1 MQNFINLFNMKKVA
15 TTLFFIM
22 LCFFNNLTTFSK
34 EEQVDK
40 EIGLNSTFNDCLKD
54 VNVEEEVKIYLGDEP
69 VYVDLKE
76 CLDIALLYNFFLKSA
91 NYDYTRAKWEY
102 KNSLT
107 NFLPDVSAS
116 NYSIFYSGQ
125 VLVGAA
131 LLENFNELALSTYVR
146 GTHYLTRGGEQIFEA
161 LSRKNIKFAQ
171 KHNLEFTRSEVLLY
185 CAQYYYELLRTKLGI
200 EIYQKNYKERC
211 AQLVQT
217 ENLMNAGLGTK
228 FDVIRSKTE
237 LAQAKQN
244 LLDALQEFRLAQ
256 AKLANVMGVE
266 ITTCLMPIE
275 MEAQIYTLIE
285 ENKTIEDMYNIAC
298 SCREDIKKIRSQIK
312 ALKEQ
317 KKMIYTQFV
326 PKPRIIVQEQWQGT
340 AKAGLGPA
348 IVLGAYVDWNLGQNM
363 GFGTITQAKAKQAE
377 IDKTIVDLEQSLRDI
392 KESILKDYYESKI
405 SKDRIKISNE
415 QTDFANQSV
424 KLAELRLDAGEGI
437 LIDVIQA
444 QTFKTRT
451 RIELVN
457 SIIRYNIAQ
466 VQMLFDSGIISKDE
480 ILKAYK
486 P

>member
-1 MQNFINLFNMKKVA
+1 MKKA
-15 TTLFFIM
+15 IAILFLIITLH
-22 LCFFNNLTTFSK
+22 CNVPSYCK
-34 EEQVDK
+34 EEQADN
-40 EIGLNSTFNDCLKD
+40 EINLNSNFSDCLKD
-54 VNVEEEVKIYLGDEP
+54 VNVEEEVKNYLGDEP
-69 VYVDLKE
+69 VYVNLKE
-76 CLDIALLYNFFLKSA
+76 CLEVALLYNFYLKSA
-91 NYDYTRAKWEY
+91 NYDYIRAKWEY

-107 NFLPDVSAS
+107 NFLPDLSVN
-116 NYSIFYSGQ
+116 NYSVYYSGQ

-131 LLENFNELALSTYVR
+131 LLENFNELALSVYVR
-146 GTHYLTRGGEQIFEA
+146 GTHQLTKGGEQIFEA
-161 LSRKNIKFAQ
+161 RSKKNLKFAQ
-171 KHNLEFTRSEVLLY
+171 RHNLDFTRSEVLLY

-256 AKLANVMGVE
+256 AKLANIMGVE

-275 MEAQIYTLIE
+275 MEAQMYTLIE
-285 ENKTIEDMYNIAC
+285 ENKTIEDMYNLAF
-298 SCREDIKKIRSQIK
+298 SSREDVKKMRAQIQ
-312 ALKEQ
+312 ALREQ
-317 KKMIYTQFV
+317 KRMIYTQFV
-326 PKPRIIVQEQWQGT
+326 PRPRIIAQEQWQGT
-340 AKAGLGPA
+340 ARAGLGPA
-348 IVLGAYVDWNLGQNM
+348 IVLGAYVDWNLGRNM
-363 GFGTITQAKAKQAE
+363 GFGTATQAKAKQAE
-377 IDKTIVDLEQSLRDI
+377 IDKNIVDLEQSLRDI

-405 SKDRIKISNE
+405 SKDRIKISQE
-415 QTDFANQSV
+415 QTDYATQSV

-457 SIIRYNIAQ
+457 STIRYNIAQ

-480 ILKAYK
+480 ILKVYN

>member
-1 MQNFINLFNMKKVA
+1 MKKVV
-15 TTLFFIM
+15 TLLFLIIVLFFCTNI
-22 LCFFNNLTTFSK
+22 TSFSE

-40 EIGLNSTFNDCLKD
+40 EINLQSRFSNCLKD
-54 VNVEEEVKIYLGDEP
+54 INIEEELKNYLGDDP
-69 VYVDLKE
+69 VYVNLKE
-76 CLDIALLYNFFLKSA
+76 CIEIALLYNFYLKSA
-91 NYDYTRAKWEY
+91 NLSYVKSKWEY

-107 NFLPDVSAS
+107 NFLPDLSVS

-146 GTHYLTRGGEQIFEA
+146 GTHQLTKGGEQIFEA
-161 LSRKNIKFAQ
+161 RAKKNLQFAQ
-171 KHNLEFTRSEVLLY
+171 RHNLDFTRSEVLLY
-185 CAQYYYELLRTKLGI
+185 SAQYYYELLRAKLSI

-244 LLDALQEFRLAQ
+244 LLDAMQEFRLAQ
-256 AKLANVMGVE
+256 ARLANIMGVE

-275 MEAQIYTLIE
+275 MEAQQYELVE
-285 ENKTIEDMYNIAC
+285 ESKTIEDLYNLANL
-298 SCREDIKKIRSQIK
+298 CREDVKKIRSQIQ
-312 ALKEQ
+312 ALKEE
-317 KKMIYTQFV
+317 KRMIYTQFV
-326 PKPRIIVQEQWQGT
+326 PRPRIIAQEQWQGT
-340 AKAGLGPA
+340 AKVGLGPA
-348 IVLGAYVDWNLGQNM
+348 IVLGAYVDWNLGQNL
-363 GFGTITQAKAKQAE
+363 GFGTMTQAKAKQAE
-377 IDKTIVDLEQSLRDI
+377 IDKTLVDLEQSLRDI

-405 SKDRIKISNE
+405 SKDRIKISSE
-415 QTDFANQSV
+415 QTQFANQSV

-451 RIELVN
+451 RIELIN

-466 VQMLFDSGIISKDE
+466 VQMLFDSGTISKSE
-480 ILKAYK
+480 ILKAYN

>member
-1 MQNFINLFNMKKVA
+1 MKKA
-15 TTLFFIM
+15 IAILFLIITLH
-22 LCFFNNLTTFSK
+22 CNVPSYCK
-34 EEQVDK
+34 EEQADN
-40 EIGLNSTFNDCLKD
+40 EINLNSNFSDCLKD
-54 VNVEEEVKIYLGDEP
+54 VNVEEEVKNYLGDEP
-69 VYVDLKE
+69 VYVNLKE
-76 CLDIALLYNFFLKSA
+76 CLEVALLYNFYLKSA
-91 NYDYTRAKWEY
+91 NYDYIRAKWEY

-107 NFLPDVSAS
+107 NFLPDLSVN
-116 NYSIFYSGQ
+116 NYSVYYSGQ

-131 LLENFNELALSTYVR
+131 LLENFNELALSVYVR
-146 GTHYLTRGGEQIFEA
+146 GTHQLTKGGEQIFEA
-161 LSRKNIKFAQ
+161 RSKKNLKFAQ
-171 KHNLEFTRSEVLLY
+171 RHNLDFTRSEVLLY

-256 AKLANVMGVE
+256 AKLANIMGVE

-275 MEAQIYTLIE
+275 MEAQMYTLIE
-285 ENKTIEDMYNIAC
+285 ENKTIEDMYNLAF
-298 SCREDIKKIRSQIK
+298 SSREDVKKMRAQIQ
-312 ALKEQ
+312 ALREQ
-317 KKMIYTQFV
+317 KRMIYTQFV
-326 PKPRIIVQEQWQGT
+326 PRPRIIAQEQWQGT
-340 AKAGLGPA
+340 ARAGLGPA

-363 GFGTITQAKAKQAE
+363 GAGTITQAKAKQAE
-377 IDKTIVDLEQSLRDI
+377 IDKNIVDLEQSLRDI

-405 SKDRIKISNE
+405 SKDRIKISQE
-415 QTDFANQSV
+415 QTDYATQSV

-457 SIIRYNIAQ
+457 STIRYNIAQ

-480 ILKAYK
+480 ILKVYN

>member
-1 MQNFINLFNMKKVA
+1 MKKVIIA
-15 TTLFFIM
+15 LFLITIYLCNGNFIAA
-22 LCFFNNLTTFSK
+22 
-34 EEQVDK
+34 EEKQADA
-40 EIGLNSTFNDCLKD
+40 EITISSGFNDCLRD
-54 VNVEEEVKIYLGDEP
+54 VNVEEEVKRYLGDEP
-69 VYVDLKE
+69 VYVNLKE
-76 CLDIALLYNFFLKSA
+76 CLEIALLYNFYLKSA
-91 NYDYTRAKWEY
+91 SYDYTRAKWEY

-107 NFLPDVSAS
+107 NFLPDLSVS
-116 NYSIFYSGQ
+116 NYSVYYSGQ

-131 LLENFNELALSTYVR
+131 LLENFNELALSVYVR
-146 GTHYLTRGGEQIFEA
+146 GAHQLTKGGEQIFEA
-161 LSRKNIKFAQ
+161 RSKKNLKFAQ
-171 KHNLEFTRSEVLLY
+171 RHNLDFTRSEVLLY
-185 CAQYYYELLRTKLGI
+185 CAKYYYELLKTKLDI

-244 LLDALQEFRLAQ
+244 LLDAMQEFRLAQ
-256 AKLANVMGVE
+256 AKLANIMGVE

-275 MEAQIYTLIE
+275 MEAQMYTLIE
-285 ENKTIEDMYNIAC
+285 ENKTIEDMYNLAF
-298 SCREDIKKIRSQIK
+298 SCREDVKKMRSQIQ

-317 KKMIYTQFV
+317 KRMIYTQFV
-326 PKPRIIVQEQWQGT
+326 PRPRIIAQEQWQGT
-340 AKAGLGPA
+340 ARAGLGPA

-377 IDKTIVDLEQSLRDI
+377 IDKNIVDLEQSLRDI
-392 KESILKDYYESKI
+392 KETILKDYYESKI
-405 SKDRIKISNE
+405 SKDRIKISQE
-415 QTDFANQSV
+415 QTGYATESV

-451 RIELVN
+451 RIELVD

-466 VQMLFDSGIISKDE
+466 VQMLFDSGTISKDE
-480 ILKAYK
+480 MLKTYN